1 MIKVK
6 DNIYWLGLR
15 DWDLRRFHGHELST
29 HRGSTYN
36 TYLIRDE
43 KTILIDT
50 VWAPYQDEF
59 LSILE
64 KETGFSGI
72 DGIVINHIEPDHG
85 GCLGALM
92 EKIPNVPIYCSK
104 KGVETIKG
112 HFHKDWNFIPVK
124 TGDSVNIG
132 SMDLIFVEMTML
144 HWPDSMMTYLTG
156 SNIIFSNDAFG
167 QHYCGKSIFQDEVDE
182 CEVYQ
187 EALKY
192 FANILTP
199 FAPLI
204 RKKIAEIK
212 ALNLPV
218 EIIAPSHGVI
228 WRNNPMQIV
237 EKYDL
242 WADSYREDFV
252 AIVYDTMYNATKKM
266 AEAIAKG
273 IENAGLKCKIYNS
286 SMSDIS
292 DVIAELFRSAGIIL
306 GSCTVNNSY
315 LRSLSGIVDE
325 IKGHKFKGKK
335 GAAFGS
341 SGWSGEAPKHLS
353 EGLKDAGIT
362 VEMEPIACKFTPT
375 PQVLDECVRFGENF
389 ARSLEK

>member
-1 MIKVK
+1 
-6 DNIYWLGLR
+6 
-15 DWDLRRFHGHELST
+15 
-29 HRGSTYN
+29 
-36 TYLIRDE
+36 
-43 KTILIDT
+43 
-50 VWAPYQDEF
+50 
-59 LSILE
+59 
-64 KETGFSGI
+64 
-72 DGIVINHIEPDHG
+72 
-85 GCLGALM
+85 
-92 EKIPNVPIYCSK
+92 
-104 KGVETIKG
+104 
-112 HFHKDWNFIPVK
+112 
-124 TGDSVNIG
+124 
-132 SMDLIFVEMTML
+132 MTMI
-144 HWPDSMMTYLTG
+144 HWPDSMMTYLPG
-156 SNIIFSNDAFG
+156 SNVLFSNDAFG